1 METGRVSRSGQC
13 VVVGAGV
20 SNRISRHRAAMDKPA
35 DGAHRHALRRAAR
48 NTPSMSKWVVLS
60 LLFFAVAAAPRSR
73 PARPAR
79 PPVITIK
86 LSDVGKVCAGWCDG
100 IETQVAP
107 NGAVRV
113 RIFDFVDGHVRQER
127 HFQVDVAKAAAF
139 ARIMETIRPAG
150 VRRGHFCDAQ
160 TWRMALNV
168 DWGAAPSASRISGCF
183 SRAAPDDNHIFCV
196 RARAMIAL
204 GFDSNGMAPARGF
217 DPAALNGCSLRDG
230 GPQVS
235 RM

>member
-1 METGRVSRSGQC
+1 
-13 VVVGAGV
+13 
-20 SNRISRHRAAMDKPA
+20 
-35 DGAHRHALRRAAR
+35 
-48 NTPSMSKWVVLS
+48 MSKWLVLS
-60 LLFFAVAAAPRSR
+60 LSFLAVAAAPS
-73 PARPAR
+73 AR

-86 LSDVGKVCAGWCDG
+86 LSDMGKTCLGWCDG

-113 RIFDFVDGHVRQER
+113 RTFDFPDGQVRQER

-139 ARIMETIRPAG
+139 ARIMETIRPVG
-150 VRRGHFCDAQ
+150 EWRGHLCDAR

-168 DWGAAPSASRISGCF
+168 DWGSGPSAPRISGCF
-183 SRAAPDDNHIFCV
+183 SRAATDDNHIYCV

-204 GFDSNGMAPARGF
+204 GFDGSGVAPARGF
-217 DPAALNGCSLRDG
+217 DPTALNGCSLRDG

-235 RM
+235 GM